1 MCDLDRLATRW
12 LVSSAGE
19 FGYFDVSLENRSKDH
34 IATASIFQSPNYR
47 CKLCYGLWVDII
59 MILYRLLCC
68 RVKMHATYINPPTQT
83 RLYCARNMHA
93 PTHPNI
99 RKLCTLH
106 TCTHLSKHAHNMFLF
121 IYALHTCT
129 HILRMLHTCT
139 THLNIRMLWT
149 KHTCKHLHNTRILC
163 TIHACTN
170 PPLHSDVVH
179 DTYMHQPT
187 QTRVYCA
194 RYIHARTHPN
204 ICTLCTLHT
213 CTHLSNTYTGCI
225 KRLSYYL
232 CSFATVGLL
241 LLYLG

>member
-34 IATASIFQSPNYR
+34 IATASMFQSPNYR
-47 CKLCYGLWVDII
+47 CKLYYGLWVDII
-59 MILYRLLCC
+59 MIIYRLLCC

-93 PTHPNI
+93 PTHPNM

-106 TCTHLSKHAHNMFLF
+106 TCTHLSKHAHNMCILCAY
-121 IYALHTCT
+121 IS

-139 THLNIRMLWT
+139 KL
-149 KHTCKHLHNTRILC
+149 TCKHLHNMRILC

-170 PPLHSDVVH
+170 PP
-179 DTYMHQPT
+179 
-187 QTRVYCA
+187 
-194 RYIHARTHPN
+194 
-204 ICTLCTLHT
+204 
-213 CTHLSNTYTGCI
+213 
-225 KRLSYYL
+225 
-232 CSFATVGLL
+232 
-241 LLYLG
+241 